1 MAALSVHIIQQ
12 WEVLVKL
19 PDVQSKTAW
28 EGHGAAIL
36 PNYISSVMARE
47 FRWESQSLQ
56 GRLMNQRSSLI

>member
-36 PNYISSVMARE
+36 PNYISSVMARDL
-47 FRWESQSLQ
+47 RWESQAPP
-56 GRLMNQRSSLI
+56 R